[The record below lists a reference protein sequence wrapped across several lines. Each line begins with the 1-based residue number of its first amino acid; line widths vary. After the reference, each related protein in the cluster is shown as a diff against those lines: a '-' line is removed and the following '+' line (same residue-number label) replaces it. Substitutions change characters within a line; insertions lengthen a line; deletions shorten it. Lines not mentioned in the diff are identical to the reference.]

1 MKVYTIMTWPFLTE
15 VLGPLFLVTELDLSA
30 RDGAK
35 IRFVDYPQNPHLH
48 SQLTVLSCG
57 NLWHASFNF
66 LISRNCLMVVCD
78 TFWWCFFF
86 F

>member
-35 IRFVDYPQNPHLH
+35 IHFDIQWGKFDL
-48 SQLTVLSCG
+48 
-57 NLWHASFNF
+57 
-66 LISRNCLMVVCD
+66 
-78 TFWWCFFF
+78 
-86 F
+86 